1 MKKKS
6 LQVRIREWLP
16 GYMFLLPA
24 MFFFILFVVYPMIK
38 GIIISFYNYT
48 ATSYEFN
55 GLGNF
60 IFLLKDEVFIKS
72 LQNTIL
78 FVIGNVPLV
87 LIFSLFVSIV
97 IYNKSEFT
105 RSFFRAVFYLPAVS
119 SIVTISI
126 VWKWIYSPRGGI
138 LNKIIESFGAQPIN
152 WLGDERYAL
161 TAMIIILFT
170 LSVGQPIILY
180 IAALGNIPKDYI
192 EVADLDGATAW
203 QKFTNIYWPLILPTT
218 LYIVIITTINSFQ
231 TFAIVQLLTGGG
243 PFYRT
248 STILFSLYKSA
259 FELQNYGLASAMG
272 VILSVIVVII
282 SVIQYKYL
290 STDVEY

>member
-1 MKKKS
+1 MKKSFQAKM
-6 LQVRIREWLP
+6 RDWLP

-38 GIIISFYNYT
+38 GITISFYDYT
-48 ATSYEFN
+48 ATKYEFT
-55 GLGNF
+55 GFSNF
-60 IFLLKDEVFIKS
+60 TYLLKDENFIKS
-72 LQNTIL
+72 MQNTIL

-105 RSFFRAVFYLPAVS
+105 RSFFRATFYLPAVS

-138 LNKIIESFGAQPIN
+138 LNKIMESFGAQPIN

-192 EVADLDGATAW
+192 EVADLDGATPW
-203 QKFTNIYWPLILPTT
+203 DKFKNIYWPLILPTT

-248 STILFSLYKSA
+248 STILFTLYKSA

-272 VILSVIVVII
+272 VILAVIVVII